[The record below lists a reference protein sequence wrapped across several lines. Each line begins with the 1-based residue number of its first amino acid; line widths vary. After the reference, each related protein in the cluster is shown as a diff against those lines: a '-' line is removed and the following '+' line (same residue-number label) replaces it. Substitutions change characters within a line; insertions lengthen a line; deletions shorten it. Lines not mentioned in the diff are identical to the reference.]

1 MKRNFLMAV
10 GVLALGS
17 LGGCY
22 AEVSPYAYQPANP
35 VYYSTPAYSPGYGY
49 GYGYGTP
56 VYRAAPAYRT
66 APVYRAA
73 PVYQPATGVYTAPRP
88 AYRPVVAPPP
98 RHRYW

>member
-10 GVLALGS
+10 GALGLAS

-22 AEVSPYAYQPANP
+22 AEVSPYAYQPAAP
-35 VYYSTPAYSPGYGY
+35 VYYSTPAYSTGYSPGYAAGY
-49 GYGYGTP
+49 
-56 VYRAAPAYRT
+56 A

-73 PVYQPATGVYTAPRP
+73 PVYQPAPRVYMAPRP
-88 AYRPVVAPPP
+88 VYRTVVAPPP

>member
-10 GVLALGS
+10 GALGLAS

-22 AEVSPYAYQPANP
+22 AEVSPYAYQPASP
-35 VYYSTPAYSPGYGY
+35 VYYSTGYSTGYAPGYAPGY
-49 GYGYGTP
+49 STGYAAP
-56 VYRAAPAYRT
+56 VYRS

-73 PVYQPATGVYTAPRP
+73 PVYQPAPRVYPAPGP
-88 AYRPVVAPPP
+88 VYRTVVTPP